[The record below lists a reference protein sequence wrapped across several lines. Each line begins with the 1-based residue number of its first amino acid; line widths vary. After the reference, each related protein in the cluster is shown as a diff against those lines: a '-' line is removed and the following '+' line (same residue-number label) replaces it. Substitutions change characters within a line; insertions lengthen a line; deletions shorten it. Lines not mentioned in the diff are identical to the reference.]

1 MAYVRD
7 RDVTLAFFFLSR
19 STVSATGGRPARAR

>member
-7 RDVTLAFFFLSR
+7 RDVTLAFFLSR